1 MKDEKYRKVRDHCY
15 HTEKYRGTAHS
26 IYSLAKKIPT
36 FFINGSNYDHD
47 FIIKELAEEFK
58 KQFSC
63 LAENTE
69 KCMTF
74 TVPKR
79 LQELIKME
87 KKLQEIGL
95 PYNTL
100 LIAQDLWYK
109 CLWCNIKISTRV

>member
-1 MKDEKYRKVRDHCY
+1 MKDKKYCRNVRDHCH
-15 HTEKYRGTAHS
+15 HTEKYRGAAHS
-26 IYSLAKKIPT
+26 IYSLAKKVPI

-69 KCMTF
+69 KCMTL

-87 KKLQEIGL
+87 KKLQEIRL
-95 PYNTL
+95 TYNTL

-109 CLWCNIKISTRV
+109 CFVV